1 MKKYITYIFL
11 ITVFASCKKTD
22 IVPEVAKGATGVT
35 TGTNTGT
42 NTGSNSGTDGGSNT
56 DTSIPAA
63 GTVKLDITDQIV
75 TTKVSDNTLYL
86 NYTETVNLIL
96 NADDYQK
103 SSAVH
108 FKEDFSKSGL
118 ANFDFTTVNKD
129 NQVATNYLDDNLNNV
144 VIKSASTST
153 VNGKQ
158 LTKLVLERAIKFSKA
173 YKQQDLA
180 IEAQN
185 DILKQTTDVISF
197 SSYYYM
203 NGKNTDPT
211 SATAKVVYNK

>member
-11 ITVFASCKKTD
+11 ITVFVSCKKTD
-22 IVPEVAKGATGVT
+22 IVPEVSKGATGVN
-35 TGTNTGT
+35 TGSNSGT
-42 NTGSNSGTDGGSNT
+42 NTGSNSGTDTGSNT
-56 DTSIPAA
+56 DPSIPAA
-63 GTVKLDITDQIV
+63 GTIKLDIADQIV

-86 NYTETVNLIL
+86 NYTETVNLTL
-96 NADDYQK
+96 NTDDYQK

-108 FKEDFSKSGL
+108 FKEDFSKSVL
-118 ANFDFTTVNKD
+118 VNFNFTWVNKD
-129 NQVATNYLDDNLNNV
+129 NQVATNYIDDNLNNV

-158 LTKLVLERAIKFSKA
+158 LTKLVLERVIVFSKA
-173 YKQQDLA
+173 YKHQDLA

-185 DILKQTTDVISF
+185 DILKQTNDVIGF

-203 NGKNTDPT
+203 NGKNTDAT
-211 SATAKVVYNK
+211 STTAKVVYNK

>member
-22 IVPEVAKGATGVT
+22 IVPEVAKGATSI
-35 TGTNTGT
+35 NTGT
-42 NTGSNSGTDGGSNT
+42 NTGSDSGTNTGSNT
-56 DTSIPAA
+56 DASVPAA
-63 GTVKLDITDQIV
+63 GAVKLDIADQIV
-75 TTKVSDNTLYL
+75 NTKVTDDILYL
-86 NYTETVNLIL
+86 NYTETVNLVL
-96 NADDYQK
+96 NSDDYQK

-118 ANFDFTTVNKD
+118 ANFNFTTINKD

-144 VIKSASTST
+144 AIKSASTST
-153 VNGKQ
+153 VNGKK
-158 LTKLVLERAIKFSKA
+158 LTKLVLERVIVFSKA
-173 YKQQDLA
+173 YKQHDLA

-185 DILKQTTDVISF
+185 DILKQATDVIGF

-203 NGKNTDPT
+203 NGKNTDAT
-211 SATAKVVYNK
+211 STTAKVVYNK